1 MTTDINGVSSG
12 IAHIGQET
20 AKLDRQT
27 SQTVGTPASPAASG
41 DRLSLTDS
49 AYNLRDLESRI
60 KQLPAT
66 DIQHVEKVRDAL
78 DSGNYRVDPAISA
91 DRLLAVEQAL
101 AKPAE

>member
-1 MTTDINGVSSG
+1 MTTEINGVSGG
-12 IAHIGQET
+12 ITHIGQET

-27 SQTVGTPASPAASG
+27 SQTGDTPASPTASH

-60 KQLPAT
+60 NQLPAT
-66 DIQHVEKVRDAL
+66 DIQHVDKVRDAL
-78 DSGNYRVDPAISA
+78 NSGRYRVDPAISA
-91 DRLLAVEQAL
+91 DKLLAVEQAL

>member
-12 IAHIGQET
+12 ITHIGQET

-27 SQTVGTPASPAASG
+27 SQTGGAPASPAANG

-60 KQLPAT
+60 NQLPAT
-66 DIQHVEKVRDAL
+66 DVQHVDEVRRAV
-78 DSGNYRVDPAISA
+78 DSGSYRVDPAVSA